1 MKTTYPAPVKNIL
14 DGITDADTAR
24 KTIGAVQTSDT
35 DHPPCIYYDS
45 SNDRIIIERHE
56 DTDNRRL
63 IQCDSSGVYMHNKV
77 SGSWKT
83 IPQAVSV
90 GGTGA
95 TTAANAR
102 KNLGFSPTSFNLT
115 AGSGITLAS
124 QYNFKYGDLVIVNF
138 RWTASSAIGDN
149 TTIATIPSGYRPT
162 ATVSAIAIS
171 PNNTGVA
178 VAIGIGTDG
187 KIYSG
192 SGTVASRQYRVQAV
206 FHV

>member
-1 MKTTYPAPVKNIL
+1 MKTVYPAPVKNIL
-14 DGITDADTAR
+14 DGITDATAAR
-24 KTIGAVQTSDT
+24 NVLRVPSNNGSKDEMTTYFT
-35 DHPPCIYYDS
+35 
-45 SNDRIIIERHE
+45 SNDMVLSYEDSETGDRYQIKGDHNEGIRYEKRI
-56 DTDNRRL
+56 DNT
-63 IQCDSSGVYMHNKV
+63 
-77 SGSWKT
+77 WTT
-83 IPQAVSV
+83 IPVSV
-90 GGTGA
+90 NRGGTGA
-95 TTAANAR
+95 LTAANAR

-171 PNNTGVA
+171 PNNTGVP
-178 VAIGIGTDG
+178 VAIGVGSDG

-192 SGTVASRQYRVQAV
+192 SGTVASRQYRVQAIY
-206 FHV
+206 HV